1 MIDTHSHIYS
11 EEFDEDREAV
21 IARAIEAGV
30 EMIMLPAIDSESHE
44 RQERLALSRSDLFR
58 QIMGLHPTS
67 VKEDFEAELEIVRQK
82 LFTGTPNTL
91 SRTCIK
97 QVPTSSNTLHPTPYT
112 PTPYTPTPY
121 TKYVA
126 VGEIG
131 LDFYWDTT
139 FREQQIQV
147 LRTQMA
153 WAEELGLPVVLHLR
167 SGKDGNNNSSI
178 TSITSSNNNSITSIT
193 SSNNNSI
200 PSITSSNAY
209 KTFFSLCGGTQ
220 APVKLGRERYR
231 GIMHC
236 FSGSVEDA
244 RKGVEMG
251 FLLGIGGVV
260 TYKKSSLP
268 EIVREVG
275 LENIVLE
282 TDAPYLAPV
291 PFRGRRNESGYVK
304 FVAEKVAEILGVSF
318 EEVEAVTTGNAK
330 RVFGLEDI

>member
-112 PTPYTPTPY
+112 PTPYT
-121 TKYVA
+121 KYVA

-220 APVKLGRERYR
+220 TPVKLGRERYR

>member
-178 TSITSSNNNSITSIT
+178 TSITSSN
-193 SSNNNSI
+193 
-200 PSITSSNAY
+200 AY

-220 APVKLGRERYR
+220 TPVKLGRERYR